1 MATHLGSLVQLC
13 CGDEGT
19 LQTNTTDTC
28 WECLQWMDHT
38 EFTRAQGSVCFLEL
52 PAQSPGCSARA
63 LSQVSPAFHAL
74 PSFKLSGSWVLC
86 KGIDPDG
93 LCVLC
98 PSQVWVAQVTGCLGS
113 TLSQV
118 GHASYSPAQS
128 LLLGFPGVSRE
139 HSPRCAMCP
148 LWGTDLRL
156 SDMAEHTHTHTH
168 LFSLCPLSGGLLSYM
183 GLSKGF
189 SAFIDMIILL
199 LFLSLLMWYITL
211 IHIYI

>member
-1 MATHLGSLVQLC
+1 
-13 CGDEGT
+13 
-19 LQTNTTDTC
+19 
-28 WECLQWMDHT
+28 MDHT
-38 EFTRAQGSVCFLEL
+38 GFTRAQGSVCFLEL
-52 PAQSPGCSARA
+52 PAQSPGCFARA

-98 PSQVWVAQVTGCLGS
+98 PSQVRVAQVTGCLGS

-118 GHASYSPAQS
+118 GHASQHLIHLPS
-128 LLLGFPGVSRE
+128 LCCSISQVCRESTVPGVPCVPSGE
-139 HSPRCAMCP
+139 LISGCQT
-148 LWGTDLRL
+148 WL
-156 SDMAEHTHTHTH
+156 STHTLTH
-168 LFSLCPLSGGLLSYM
+168 ICSLYAHFLEGFLSYM

-211 IHIYI
+211 IHIYIQKFSFFFFLKKFFLFF